1 MPYVLP
7 CLVDASR
14 IVHQNAASETSNA
27 VCAPTNA
34 SHLVVYL
41 SMCVPFIHLLAQRL
55 RV

>member
-27 VCAPTNA
+27 VCAPINA
-34 SHLVVYL
+34 SRLAAYP
-41 SMCVPFIHLLAQRL
+41 SRFVPFIHLLAQ
-55 RV
+55 